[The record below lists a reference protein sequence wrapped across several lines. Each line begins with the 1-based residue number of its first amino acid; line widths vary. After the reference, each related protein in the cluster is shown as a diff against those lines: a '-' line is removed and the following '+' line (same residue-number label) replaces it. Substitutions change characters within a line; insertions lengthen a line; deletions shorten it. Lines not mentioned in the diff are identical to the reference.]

1 MFKLIFEPASLKS
14 RITRFFIFLL
24 VLLLSVVAYSQYFSY
39 KTLSRYEKTF
49 TGYDQLLS
57 FYENVELMNVGMT
70 NYIYTSNEAELLNYQ
85 TFREAAIANLEDLGE
100 KANDELLF
108 RFSRLNN
115 MLKTYDEHV
124 ETLLEGGEQRL
135 NQKAYDSFV
144 RLKELI
150 QDTYPAYTR
159 MLTSEMKA
167 TSSLLAK
174 NWHNQ
179 LVITLA
185 ISALLL
191 VVSGMFVVRLIQSI
205 TRPIDALIKNMDLI
219 KMGEFGIKTYSSTCR
234 EIDTL
239 LTSFGEMA
247 LKVDS
252 NIKQIHEKTQMER
265 HIIEVENE
273 NLRISQLLTE
283 AQLVALQYQMNPHF
297 IFNTLSTIS
306 KLAYMEG
313 AQKSYDLMIRTSR
326 VLRYGLEMGNRNSTL
341 TLELNSVE
349 DYFEIQRIRMGE
361 RIKFN
366 VEVEENF
373 SNVPMP
379 GMIIQPLIENCI
391 IHGVSE
397 LIGPAYITVSATKR
411 DNRAIV
417 TIEDNGVGIEETL
430 LEKLNHINGEDEV
443 TFNEVENQNG
453 NKRMSLGIQNVR
465 KRLTLFFKEDY
476 RLFFESEIGCGTVL
490 TLDLPIGGKGWL
502 SS

>member
-1 MFKLIFEPASLKS
+1 MFKLLFEPASLKS

-24 VLLLSVVAYSQYFSY
+24 VLLLGITGYSQYFSY
-39 KTLSRYEKTF
+39 QTLSRYEKTF

-70 NYIYTSNEAELLNYQ
+70 NYIYTNNDAELLNYK
-85 TFREAAIANLEDLGE
+85 TFREAAIGNLENLGE
-100 KANDELLF
+100 RANEELLF
-108 RFSRLNN
+108 RFSLLHN

-124 ETLLEGGEQRL
+124 EAFIAEGNQRL

-144 RLKELI
+144 RLRELI
-150 QDTYPAYTR
+150 QDTYPAYNR
-159 MLTSEMKA
+159 MLTSEMKS
-167 TSSLLAK
+167 TSSLLVK

-179 LVITLA
+179 LVFT
-185 ISALLL
+185 LL
-191 VVSGMFVVRLIQSI
+191 VSAFLLVISGMFVVRLIQSI
-205 TRPIDALIKNMDLI
+205 TRPIETLIKNMDLI
-219 KMGEFGIKTYSSTCR
+219 KRGEFGIKTYNSTCS
-234 EIDTL
+234 EINTL
-239 LTSFGEMA
+239 VTSFGEMA

-265 HIIEVENE
+265 HIIEMENE

-283 AQLVALQYQMNPHF
+283 AQLVALQHQMNPHF

-326 VLRYGLEMGNRNSTL
+326 VLRYGLEMGSRTSTL
-341 TLELNSVE
+341 SLELNSVE

-373 SNVPMP
+373 ANVPMP

-391 IHGVSE
+391 IHGVHE
-397 LIGPAYITVSATKR
+397 LIGPAYITVSATRRK
-411 DNRAIV
+411 DRAVV
-417 TIEDNGVGIEETL
+417 TIEDNGVGIEEDL
-430 LEKLNHINGEDEV
+430 LERLNRVSIEDEGVSMEDEKLNGS
-443 TFNEVENQNG
+443 
-453 NKRMSLGIQNVR
+453 KRMSLGIQNVR
-465 KRLTLFFKEDY
+465 KRLTLFYKEDY
-476 RLFFESEIGCGTVL
+476 RLFFESEIGCGTVI
-490 TLDLPIGGKGWL
+490 TLDLPIRGGKK
-502 SS
+502 SD

>member
-24 VLLLSVVAYSQYFSY
+24 VLLLGITGYSQYSAY
-39 KTLSRYEKTF
+39 QTLSRYEKTF
-49 TGYDQLLS
+49 TGYDHLLS

-70 NYIYTSNEAELLNYQ
+70 NYIYTNSEADLLTYQ
-85 TFREAAIANLEDLGE
+85 IYLEAAFDNLENLGE
-100 KANDELLF
+100 RANDELLF

-115 MLKTYDEHV
+115 MLMTYDEHV
-124 ETLLEGGEQRL
+124 EALLVGGEQRL
-135 NQKAYDSFV
+135 NQKAYDSFG
-144 RLKELI
+144 RLRELI

-159 MLTSEMKA
+159 LLTSEMKS

-174 NWHNQ
+174 NWQNQ
-179 LVITLA
+179 LIITLLV
-185 ISALLL
+185 SLFLL

-205 TRPIDALIKNMDLI
+205 TRPIDSLIKNMGLI
-219 KMGEFGIKTYSSTCR
+219 KGGEFGIESYNSTCS
-234 EIDTL
+234 EINTL
-239 LTSFGEMA
+239 LTSFEEMA
-247 LKVDS
+247 IKVDS
-252 NIKQIHEKTQMER
+252 NIKQIHENTQMER

-283 AQLVALQYQMNPHF
+283 AQLVALQHQMNPHF

-326 VLRYGLEMGNRNSTL
+326 VLRYGLEMGSRTSTL
-341 TLELNSVE
+341 SLELNSVE

-373 SNVPMP
+373 ANVPMP

-391 IHGVSE
+391 IHGVHE
-397 LIGPAYITVSATKR
+397 LIGPAYITVSAAKR
-411 DNRAIV
+411 GGRAIV
-417 TIEDNGVGIEETL
+417 TIEDNGVGIEEAL
-430 LEKLNHINGEDEV
+430 LEKLNRINVEEERALDEDEA
-443 TFNEVENQNG
+443 QNG

-465 KRLTLFFKEDY
+465 KRLALYYKEDF
-476 RLFFESEIGCGTVL
+476 RLFFESDIGCGTVI
-490 TLDLPIGGKGWL
+490 TLDLPIRG
-502 SS
+502 